1 MYRSRARFSHIGV
14 LVFIALLGARNAYA
28 QDPELLWGKLQAGGN
43 IVLLRHAQ
51 TEPGSGDPP
60 NYVLGDCKTQRNL
73 SEAGREQARRIGAA
87 FRARK
92 VPVEEVLSSEF
103 CRCLETARLAFGKA
117 EQWPM
122 LNSIFENSALNQARV
137 TALKERLGRRPLQG
151 NIVIVSHNVNISA
164 ATGVGPAMG
173 EAVIVAPGE
182 NGGFSVLGSLKG
194 EVQ

>member
-1 MYRSRARFSHIGV
+1 M
-14 LVFIALLGARNAYA
+14 
-28 QDPELLWGKLQAGGN
+28 
-43 IVLLRHAQ
+43 RHAQ

-60 NYVLGDCKTQRNL
+60 NYVLSDCTTQRNL

-151 NIVIVSHNVNISA
+151 NVVIVSHNVNISA

-173 EAVIVAPGE
+173 EAVVVAPGE